1 LNIRGSFES
10 TFEVVGVACFDG
22 VMKVR
27 ILLHCKF
34 SVYVQEQPYE
44 AQGKDAASEKR
55 RRTSSLWK
63 EDCTPE
69 QRKWG
74 FLAQAVGSVAQ

>member
-10 TFEVVGVACFDG
+10 TFEAVGVACFDG

-34 SVYVQEQPYE
+34 NVYEQEQPYE

-55 RRTSSLWK
+55 RRDIFVMKGGLHTGTEEVRIFGPGGW
-63 EDCTPE
+63 
-69 QRKWG
+69 
-74 FLAQAVGSVAQ
+74 